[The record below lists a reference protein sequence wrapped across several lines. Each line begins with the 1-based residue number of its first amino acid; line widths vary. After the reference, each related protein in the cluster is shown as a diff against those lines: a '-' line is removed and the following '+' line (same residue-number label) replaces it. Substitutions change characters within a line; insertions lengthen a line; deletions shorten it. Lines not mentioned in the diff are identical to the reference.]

1 MFVSPFRQ
9 MTRLPVGILASP
21 KATFFELILFDVMKL
36 TALPVRMRGA
46 VAFDLSMAALADAA
60 QYDDL
65 NGIPIA
71 RLMLS
76 MSGELL

>member
-9 MTRLPVGILASP
+9 MARLPVGIFASP
-21 KATFFELILFDVMKL
+21 NATFFELILFDVMKL
-36 TALPVRMRGA
+36 TARPVRMRGA
-46 VAFDLSMAALADAA
+46 LAFDFRIAELADAA